1 MTDNDVENKFSH
13 SESEPPRDSARAA
26 ALTVGGPSVLDE
38 GSRQSIPTRTRVG
51 IAALVLASILLI
63 VAGVFLMFGGAS
75 GGASSSAG
83 SSSAVASASAG
94 DGGSA
99 AKSGSPASSEGGS
112 SAPADGRT
120 VASNDGSASSAN
132 DSSSAQGA
140 SRDEGSS
147 TTDGSTPSS
156 SGQDASPAPSP
167 EPAEQPSQTPSNRI
181 AVSVSVSSSAVGGS
195 VSGGGSFTFNQGA
208 TAYDALCA
216 CGLSVNARG
225 SQYGLYVSAIGGLA
239 EKEHGGKSGWVYSVN
254 GVSPMTSCANY
265 VLSDGDVVSWFYVTG
280 N

>member
-26 ALTVGGPSVLDE
+26 ALTVGDSSVLDE

-75 GGASSSAG
+75 DVAGSSAG
-83 SSSAVASASAG
+83 SSSAVASASAR
-94 DGGSA
+94 DGGNATES
-99 AKSGSPASSEGGS
+99 SSPASSEGGS
-112 SAPADGRT
+112 SAPADGKT
-120 VASNDGSASSAN
+120 VASNDGSASSTT
-132 DSSSAQGA
+132 DSA

-147 TTDGSTPSS
+147 TTGGSTLSS

-167 EPAEQPSQTPSNRI
+167 EPVEQPSQPPSNCI

-195 VSGGGSFTFNQGA
+195 VSGGGTFTFNQGA

-265 VLSDGDVVSWFYVTG
+265 VLSDGDAVSWFYVTG

>member
-38 GSRQSIPTRTRVG
+38 GSQQSIPMRTRVG

-83 SSSAVASASAG
+83 SSLAVASASAD

-99 AKSGSPASSEGGS
+99 AESGSPASSEGGS
-112 SAPADGRT
+112 SAPADGKT
-120 VASNDGSASSAN
+120 VASNDGSTSSTT
-132 DSSSAQGA
+132 DSLL
-140 SRDEGSS
+140 RDGGSS
-147 TTDGSTPSS
+147 TTDGSAPSS
-156 SGQDASPAPSP
+156 SRQDASPAPSP
-167 EPAEQPSQTPSNRI
+167 EPAEQPSQTPSDRI
-181 AVSVSVSSSAVGGS
+181 TVSVSISSSAVGGS
-195 VSGGGSFTFNQGA
+195 VSGGGTFTFNQGA

>member
-26 ALTVGGPSVLDE
+26 ALTVRDSSAVEEDA
-38 GSRQSIPTRTRVG
+38 RRSIPTRTRVG

-75 GGASSSAG
+75 DGAGSSAG
-83 SSSAVASASAG
+83 SSSAVASASAR
-94 DGGSA
+94 DGGNATES
-99 AKSGSPASSEGGS
+99 SSPASSEGGS
-112 SAPADGRT
+112 SAPADGKT
-120 VASNDGSASSAN
+120 VASNDGSASSTT
-132 DSSSAQGA
+132 DSA

-156 SGQDASPAPSP
+156 SGQGVSSAPSSQPDEQPDPTP
-167 EPAEQPSQTPSNRI
+167 EPSNQVT
-181 AVSVSVSSSAVGGS
+181 VSVSVSSSAVGGS

-265 VLSDGDVVSWFYVTG
+265 VLSDGDAVSWFYVTG

>member
-38 GSRQSIPTRTRVG
+38 GSQQSIPTRTRVG
-51 IAALVLASILLI
+51 IAALVLASVLLI
-63 VAGVFLMFGGAS
+63 AVGVFLMFGGAS
-75 GGASSSAG
+75 GGASLSAG
-83 SSSAVASASAG
+83 SSSAVASASAD
-94 DGGSA
+94 DGGSTA
-99 AKSGSPASSEGGS
+99 ESGSFASSEGGS
-112 SAPADGRT
+112 SAPADSKT
-120 VASNDGSASSAN
+120 VASNDGSASSTT
-132 DSSSAQGA
+132 DSA

-147 TTDGSTPSS
+147 TTGGSTPSS

-167 EPAEQPSQTPSNRI
+167 EPVEQPSQPPSNRI

-265 VLSDGDVVSWFYVTG
+265 VLSNGDVVSWFYATG

>member
-13 SESEPPRDSARAA
+13 SESDPPRDSARAA

-38 GSRQSIPTRTRVG
+38 GSQQSIPTRTRVG

-63 VAGVFLMFGGAS
+63 VAGVFLIFGGTS
-75 GGASSSAG
+75 GGASLPTG
-83 SSSAVASASAG
+83 SSSAVASASAD

-99 AKSGSPASSEGGS
+99 AESGSPASSEGGS
-112 SAPADGRT
+112 SAPADGKT
-120 VASNDGSASSAN
+120 VASNDGFASSTT
-132 DSSSAQGA
+132 DSP

-195 VSGGGSFTFNQGA
+195 VSGGGSFAFNQGA

-254 GVSPMTSCANY
+254 GISPMTSCANY

>member
-1 MTDNDVENKFSH
+1 MADNDVENKFSH

-38 GSRQSIPTRTRVG
+38 GSQQSIPTRTRVG

-63 VAGVFLMFGGAS
+63 VAGVFLMFGGVS

-83 SSSAVASASAG
+83 SSSAVASASAD

-99 AKSGSPASSEGGS
+99 AESSSPASSEGGS

-120 VASNDGSASSAN
+120 VASNDGSASSTT
-132 DSSSAQGA
+132 DSPL
-140 SRDEGSS
+140 RDEGSS

-156 SGQDASPAPSP
+156 SGRDASSVPSP

-181 AVSVSVSSSAVGGS
+181 TVSVSVSSSAVGGS

>member
-38 GSRQSIPTRTRVG
+38 GSQQSIPTRTRVG

-75 GGASSSAG
+75 GSASSSAG
-83 SSSAVASASAG
+83 SSSAVASASAD

-99 AKSGSPASSEGGS
+99 AESGSSASSEGGS
-112 SAPADGRT
+112 SASADGKT
-120 VASNDGSASSAN
+120 VASNDGSASSAT
-132 DSSSAQGA
+132 DSP
-140 SRDEGSS
+140 SRDEGSL
-147 TTDGSTPSS
+147 TTGGSTPSS
-156 SGQDASPAPSP
+156 SVQDASPAPSP
-167 EPAEQPSQTPSNRI
+167 ESAEQPSQTLSNRI

-265 VLSDGDVVSWFYVTG
+265 VLSDGDAVSWFYVTG

>member
-26 ALTVGGPSVLDE
+26 ALTVGDSSAVEEDA
-38 GSRQSIPTRTRVG
+38 RRSIPTRTRVG

-75 GGASSSAG
+75 DGAGSSAG
-83 SSSAVASASAG
+83 SSSAVASASAR
-94 DGGSA
+94 DGGNATES
-99 AKSGSPASSEGGS
+99 SSPASSEGGS
-112 SAPADGRT
+112 SAPADGKT
-120 VASNDGSASSAN
+120 VASNDGSASSTT
-132 DSSSAQGA
+132 DSPL
-140 SRDEGSS
+140 RDEGSS

-156 SGQDASPAPSP
+156 SGQGVSSAPSP
-167 EPAEQPSQTPSNRI
+167 EPVEQPSQTPSNRI

-265 VLSDGDVVSWFYVTG
+265 VLSDGDAVSWFYVTG

>member
-26 ALTVGGPSVLDE
+26 ALTVGDSSVLDE
-38 GSRQSIPTRTRVG
+38 GSQQSIPTRTRVG
-51 IAALVLASILLI
+51 IAALVLVSILLI

-83 SSSAVASASAG
+83 SSSAVASVSAD

-99 AKSGSPASSEGGS
+99 AESGLFASSEGGF
-112 SAPADGRT
+112 SASADGKT
-120 VASNDGSASSAN
+120 VAPNDGSASSTT
-132 DSSSAQGA
+132 DSPL
-140 SRDEGSS
+140 RDEGSS

-156 SGQDASPAPSP
+156 SGQGVSSAPSSQPDEQPDPTPAPSN
-167 EPAEQPSQTPSNRI
+167 QVT
-181 AVSVSVSSSAVGGS
+181 VSVSVSSSAVGGS

>member
-38 GSRQSIPTRTRVG
+38 GSQQSIPTRTRVG
-51 IAALVLASILLI
+51 IAALVLASVLLI
-63 VAGVFLMFGGAS
+63 AVGVFLMFGGAS
-75 GGASSSAG
+75 GGASLSAG
-83 SSSAVASASAG
+83 SSSAVASASAD

-99 AKSGSPASSEGGS
+99 AESGSFASSEGDS
-112 SAPADGRT
+112 SASADSKT
-120 VASNDGSASSAN
+120 VAANDGSASSTT
-132 DSSSAQGA
+132 DSA

-147 TTDGSTPSS
+147 TTGGSTPSS

-167 EPAEQPSQTPSNRI
+167 EPVEQPSQTPSNRI

>member
-38 GSRQSIPTRTRVG
+38 GSQQSIPTRTRAG

-75 GGASSSAG
+75 GGASLSAG
-83 SSSAVASASAG
+83 SSSAVASASAD

-99 AKSGSPASSEGGS
+99 AESGSPASSEGDS
-112 SAPADGRT
+112 SVSTDGEN
-120 VASNDGSASSAN
+120 VASNDGSASSAT
-132 DSSSAQGA
+132 DSPL
-140 SRDEGSS
+140 RDEESS

-156 SGQDASPAPSP
+156 PGQGASFEPSS

-265 VLSDGDVVSWFYVTG
+265 VLSNGDVVSWFYVTG

>member
-26 ALTVGGPSVLDE
+26 ALTVGDSSAVEEDA
-38 GSRQSIPTRTRVG
+38 RRSIPTRTRVG

-75 GGASSSAG
+75 DGAGSSAG
-83 SSSAVASASAG
+83 SSSAVASASAR
-94 DGGSA
+94 DGGNATES
-99 AKSGSPASSEGGS
+99 SSPASSEGGF
-112 SAPADGRT
+112 SAFADGKT
-120 VASNDGSASSAN
+120 VAPNDGSASSTT
-132 DSSSAQGA
+132 DSA
-140 SRDEGSS
+140 SRDEESS
-147 TTDGSTPSS
+147 TTGGSTTSS

-167 EPAEQPSQTPSNRI
+167 EPVEQPSQTPSNRI

>member
-38 GSRQSIPTRTRVG
+38 GSQQSIPTRTRVG

-83 SSSAVASASAG
+83 SSSAVASASAD

-99 AKSGSPASSEGGS
+99 AESGSPASSEGDS

-120 VASNDGSASSAN
+120 VASNDGSASSTT
-132 DSSSAQGA
+132 DSPL
-140 SRDEGSS
+140 RDEESS

-156 SGQDASPAPSP
+156 SGRDASSVPSP

-181 AVSVSVSSSAVGGS
+181 TVSVSVSSSAVGGS

>member
-26 ALTVGGPSVLDE
+26 ALTVGDSSAVEEDA
-38 GSRQSIPTRTRVG
+38 RRSIPTRTRVG

-75 GGASSSAG
+75 DGAGSSAG
-83 SSSAVASASAG
+83 SSSAVASASAR
-94 DGGSA
+94 DGGNATES
-99 AKSGSPASSEGGS
+99 SSPASSEGGS
-112 SAPADGRT
+112 SAPADGKT
-120 VASNDGSASSAN
+120 VASNDGSASSTT
-132 DSSSAQGA
+132 DSPL
-140 SRDEGSS
+140 RDEGSS

-167 EPAEQPSQTPSNRI
+167 EPVEQPSQTPSNRI

-265 VLSDGDVVSWFYVTG
+265 VLSDGDAVSWFYVTG

>member
-1 MTDNDVENKFSH
+1 MADNDVKNEPSD
-13 SESEPPRDSARAA
+13 SGAEPPRDSARAA

-38 GSRQSIPTRTRVG
+38 GAQQTIPTRTRVG
-51 IAALVLASILLI
+51 IAVLTLASVLLI
-63 VAGVFLMFGGAS
+63 AVGVFLIS
-75 GGASSSAG
+75 GGISDGAGSPAG
-83 SSSAVASASAG
+83 SSSAVASASAR
-94 DGGSA
+94 DGGDA
-99 AKSGSPASSEGGS
+99 AEPGSPASSEGGS
-112 SAPADGRT
+112 SASADGET
-120 VASNDGSASSAN
+120 VASNDGSASSTT
-132 DSSSAQGA
+132 DSPL
-140 SRDEGSS
+140 REEGSS

-156 SGQDASPAPSP
+156 SGQGVSSAPSP
-167 EPAEQPSQTPSNRI
+167 EPVEQPSQTPSNRI

>member
-38 GSRQSIPTRTRVG
+38 GSQQSIPTRTRVG

-75 GGASSSAG
+75 GGASLSAG
-83 SSSAVASASAG
+83 SSSAVASASAD

-99 AKSGSPASSEGGS
+99 AESGSPASSEGDS

-120 VASNDGSASSAN
+120 VASNDGSASSTT
-132 DSSSAQGA
+132 DSPL
-140 SRDEGSS
+140 RDEGSS
-147 TTDGSTPSS
+147 TTDGSIPSS
-156 SGQDASPAPSP
+156 SGRDASSVPSP

-181 AVSVSVSSSAVGGS
+181 TVSVSVSSSAVGGS

>member
-1 MTDNDVENKFSH
+1 MADNDVKNEPSD
-13 SESEPPRDSARAA
+13 SGAEPPRDSARAA

-38 GSRQSIPTRTRVG
+38 GAQQTIPTRTRVG
-51 IAALVLASILLI
+51 IAVLALASVLLI
-63 VAGVFLMFGGAS
+63 AVGVFLISGSISDGAGS
-75 GGASSSAG
+75 PAG
-83 SSSAVASASAG
+83 SSSAVASASAR
-94 DGGSA
+94 DGGDA
-99 AKSGSPASSEGGS
+99 AEPGSPASSEGGS
-112 SAPADGRT
+112 SASADGET
-120 VASNDGSASSAN
+120 VASNDGSASSTT
-132 DSSSAQGA
+132 DSAL
-140 SRDEGSS
+140 RNEGSS

-156 SGQDASPAPSP
+156 PGQGVSPAPSSQP
-167 EPAEQPSQTPSNRI
+167 DEQPGPTPAPSNQVT
-181 AVSVSVSSSAVGGS
+181 VSVSVSSSAVGGS
-195 VSGGGSFTFNQGA
+195 VSGGGTFTFNQGA

-265 VLSDGDVVSWFYVTG
+265 VLSNGDVVSWFYVTG